1 MKKNLFLKGIVALF
15 SLTLITGCSN
25 TKKAEPN
32 AKSDQ
37 TTATEKSTSKTSET
51 SSETKPST
59 TSAESSL
66 RSSES
71 TSNSTSSSTSS
82 VETTLS
88 TEAQP
93 VNNEPYAVDLA
104 EISAPTSFQFRGMNV
119 PQSVALDSSSGTVT
133 FNGKDG
139 SAATYAAQ
147 FETVPTESI
156 RVFSYNGNAIRTV
169 NVNTKVNVLEQLSGG
184 QGQAVTGPLY
194 VFTNS
199 GGGLSVAT
207 PNYAGNVEPDQTDV
221 MLEAVQ

>member
-25 TKKAEPN
+25 TKKAEPS

-71 TSNSTSSSTSS
+71 TSNSTSSSS
-82 VETTLS
+82 VETTMS
-88 TEAQP
+88 TEEQP
-93 VNNEPYAVDLA
+93 INNNEPYAVDLA

-169 NVNTKVNVLEQLSGG
+169 NVNTKVNVLEQLSGS
-184 QGQAVTGPLY
+184 GQAAAGPLY
-194 VFTNS
+194 VFTNRD
-199 GGGLSVAT
+199 GGLSLAT